1 MQNKVDEDHR
11 HLREGQK
18 GRVPDVIS
26 PVVRCEMISRG
37 AADRSFDG
45 VQGADVAGVQTLLEV
60 GDSRVFSEVMT
71 GHVGEP
77 FFACEPH
84 HVGGLR
90 AAGRNRH
97 VDEDVFALFGTGFE
111 VVIVARV
118 GRGDDDAFD
127 IRVARQ
133 FFNAG
138 RPSGA
143 EFTGYLL
150 SAFGDNVI
158 HGYQSQVRIRA
169 DGPLVVSGVV
179 AQTDESEVHGCT
191 RG

>member
-1 MQNKVDEDHR
+1 MQDKVDEDHR

-77 FFACEPH
+77 FFVGKPH
-84 HVGGLR
+84 HFRGLR
-90 AAGRNRH
+90 ATGRDGH
-97 VDEDVFALFGTGFE
+97 VDEDVFAMGRADLE
-111 VVIVARV
+111 VIVVARV
-118 GRGDDDAFD
+118 GRGDDNAVYSGFAGQ
-127 IRVARQ
+127 V
-133 FFNAG
+133 FNTG

-143 EFTGYLL
+143 GDPGNLL
-150 SAFGDNVI
+150 SAFGDDVEY
-158 HGYQSQVRIRA
+158 GYQNQVRILV
-169 DGPLVVSGVV
+169 DGPQVVS
-179 AQTDESEVHGCT
+179 E
-191 RG
+191 